1 MFIRSTLLNG
11 CCLMLNGHKRSVEI
25 SAAVLH
31 NVGAN
36 IQAKQMSHF
45 LAAPSLQRSVAC
57 MCGTNV
63 VHSAPLH
70 TDVFTRLLV
79 CVFKVSFSVCV
90 SFPCESQCVS
100 VLGPCL

>member
-25 SAAVLH
+25 GAAALH

-36 IQAKQMSHF
+36 IRAKQMSHF
-45 LAAPSLQRSVAC
+45 LAAPPLRRSVAC
-57 MCGTNV
+57 MCGTDAA
-63 VHSAPLH
+63 HSAPLH
-70 TDVFTRLLV
+70 TDVFARLLV

-90 SFPCESQCVS
+90 SFPRASQCVS
-100 VLGPCL
+100 ALGPCL